1 MLFKQFLRTENV
13 DEAQYIIVQASS
25 NGQTDCNSLELF
37 NSLVQRQPI
46 VSNRWVKQSLLAGTT
61 LDMENF
67 MVTKICQYG
76 EICHKIDY
84 QGFEF
89 ELRGDTW
96 VDITKGQLLRLIKDI
111 GGIPVI
117 NSTED
122 TVVVCADN
130 MLHTSSQ
137 CLTKEWVFSCIVKG
151 KMVSLKEQTTDGDIV
166 YNSDE
171 LCVINEPLNKVIV
184 AKSGSANGKDRSQKA
199 QCCIYCE
206 S

>member
-1 MLFKQFLRTENV
+1 
-13 DEAQYIIVQASS
+13 
-25 NGQTDCNSLELF
+25 
-37 NSLVQRQPI
+37 
-46 VSNRWVKQSLLAGTT
+46 
-61 LDMENF
+61 MENF

-76 EICHKIDY
+76 EICHKLDY
-84 QGFEF
+84 QGYEF

-96 VDITKGQLLRLIKDI
+96 VHITKGQLLKLIKDI

-137 CLTKEWVFSCIVKG
+137 CVTKEWVFSCIVEG

-184 AKSGSANGKDRSQKA
+184 AKSGSANGKGRSQKA

-206 S
+206 KLDYKLHRHLEQQHSNEIEEAKILNMPKRSKKETGMGSHNCQG